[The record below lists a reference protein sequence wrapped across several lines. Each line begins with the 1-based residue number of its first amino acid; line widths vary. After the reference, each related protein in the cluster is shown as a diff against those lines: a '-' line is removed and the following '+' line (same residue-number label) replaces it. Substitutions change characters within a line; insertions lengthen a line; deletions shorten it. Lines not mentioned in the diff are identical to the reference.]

1 MKAPRCRPS
10 GTDLGSVKTL
20 EGSVTLENG
29 RLLVSHRPAGA
40 VFIIPWMVRIL
51 LKLPPLDYTDREQI
65 APWAHDAVAARTA
78 PGLVNGTDGAF

>member
-1 MKAPRCRPS
+1 
-10 GTDLGSVKTL
+10 
-20 EGSVTLENG
+20 
-29 RLLVSHRPAGA
+29 
-40 VFIIPWMVRIL
+40 MVRIL